1 MADRV
6 MPRPRALAALSAGIG
21 LTLLLTSCGSGI
33 SGHGDDK
40 TIVGLVT
47 KTNDN
52 PFYVKMREGAQKK
65 ARQLGVDLRTFAGKG
80 QADNDSQVKAIENLV
95 AAGAKGILITPAD
108 SGAIIP
114 AIDRARKA
122 GVMVVALDSPTEPA
136 SAVDATFATDNRLAG
151 RMIGKWAKARMDG
164 KRPKVALLDLSS
176 EQVKVDVLRDQG
188 FLEGFGVDVRNPNRI
203 GDERDSRIVGHEVT
217 GANEEGGRDAME
229 KLLQKNGSINVVY
242 TINEPTAAGAY
253 QAIKA
258 AGKQKDIAIVSVD
271 GGCPGVKNVAGGV
284 IGATSMQF
292 PVKMAAEGLAA
303 VVAHAK
309 DGGKDSAKDGGKDG
323 GKDSGSS
330 GQGFTN
336 TGVSLITDTPVSG
349 LDSQKSDW
357 GLRHCW
363 G

>member
-1 MADRV
+1 

>member
-6 MPRPRALAALSAGIG
+6 MPRHRALAALSAGIG
-21 LTLLLTSCGSGI
+21 LTLLLTSCGSGL

-114 AIDRARKA
+114 AIERARKA

-151 RMIGKWAKARMDG
+151 RMIGKWAKARMHG

-203 GDERDSRIVGHEVT
+203 GDEHDSRIVGHEVT

-229 KLLQKNGSINVVY
+229 KLLQKNGSINLVY

-253 QAIKA
+253 QAVKA
-258 AGKQKDIAIVSVD
+258 AGKQKD
-271 GGCPGVKNVAGGV
+271 
-284 IGATSMQF
+284 
-292 PVKMAAEGLAA
+292 
-303 VVAHAK
+303 
-309 DGGKDSAKDGGKDG
+309 
-323 GKDSGSS
+323 
-330 GQGFTN
+330 
-336 TGVSLITDTPVSG
+336 
-349 LDSQKSDW
+349 
-357 GLRHCW
+357 
-363 G
+363 

>member
-1 MADRV
+1 MAHRV
-6 MPRPRALAALSAGIG
+6 KLRRSALAASSAGIG
-21 LTLLLTSCGSGI
+21 LTLLLTSCGSGVG
-33 SGHGDDK
+33 GHDDGK
-40 TIVGLVT
+40 TIVGLIT

-65 ARQLGVDLRTFAGKG
+65 ARELGVDLRTFAGKG

-151 RMIGKWAKARMDG
+151 RMIGKWAKARMAG
-164 KRPKVALLDLSS
+164 KRPRIALLDLSP

-188 FLEGFGVDVRNPNRI
+188 FLEGFGVDVRDPQRI
-203 GDERDSRIVGHEVT
+203 GDEHDSRIVGHEVT
-217 GANEEGGRDAME
+217 GANEEGGRAAME
-229 KLLQKNGSINVVY
+229 KLLQKDGSINLVY
-242 TINEPTAAGAY
+242 TINEPAAAGAY

-258 AGKQKDIAIVSVD
+258 AGKEKDITIVSID
-271 GGCPGVKNVAGGV
+271 GGCPGVKNVAAGV

-292 PVKMAAEGLAA
+292 PVKMAAKGVAA
-303 VVAHAK
+303 VAAYAK
-309 DGGKDSAKDGGKDG
+309 DGDKPST
-323 GKDSGSS
+323 SS

-349 LDSQKSDW
+349 LDSKKSDW
-357 GLRHCW
+357 GLSHCW

>member
-1 MADRV
+1 MAYRV
-6 MPRPRALAALSAGIG
+6 KPRRRALAASSAGIG
-21 LTLLLTSCGSGI
+21 LTLLLASCGSGI
-33 SGHGDDK
+33 GGHGDDK

-65 ARQLGVDLRTFAGKG
+65 ARALGVDLRTFAGKG

-108 SGAIIP
+108 SDAIIP

-151 RMIGKWAKARMDG
+151 RMIGKWAKARMVG
-164 KRPKVALLDLSS
+164 KRPKIALLDLST

-188 FLEGFGVDVRNPNRI
+188 FLEGFGVDVRNPDRI

-229 KLLQKNGSINVVY
+229 KLLQKNGSINLVY

-253 QAIKA
+253 QAVKA
-258 AGKQKDIAIVSVD
+258 AGKQKDITIVSVD
-271 GGCPGVKNVAGGV
+271 GGCPGVKNVASGV

-303 VVAHAK
+303 VAAHAK
-309 DGGKDSAKDGGKDG
+309 DGGRTSA
-323 GKDSGSS
+323 SS
-330 GQGFTN
+330 GQFTN

-349 LDSQKSDW
+349 LESKKSDW
-357 GLRHCW
+357 GLRNCW

>member
-1 MADRV
+1 
-6 MPRPRALAALSAGIG
+6 MPRHRALAALSAGIG

-40 TIVGLVT
+40 PIVGLVT

-164 KRPKVALLDLSS
+164 KRPRVALLDLSS

-229 KLLQKNGSINVVY
+229 KLLQKNGSINLVY

-258 AGKQKDIAIVSVD
+258 AGKQKDITIVSVD

-303 VVAHAK
+303 VAAHAK
-309 DGGKDSAKDGGKDG
+309 DGGKGSA
-323 GKDSGSS
+323 SS
-330 GQGFTN
+330 GHGFTN

>member
-1 MADRV
+1 MAHRFKL
-6 MPRPRALAALSAGIG
+6 RHRALAASSAGIG
-21 LTLLLTSCGSGI
+21 LTLLLTSCGNGI
-33 SGHGDDK
+33 SGQGDDK
-40 TIVGLVT
+40 PIVGLVT

-65 ARQLGVDLRTFAGKG
+65 ARELGVDLRTFAGKG

-122 GVMVVALDSPTEPA
+122 GVMVIALDSPTEPA

-151 RMIGKWAKARMDG
+151 RMIGKWAKGRMAG
-164 KRPKVALLDLSS
+164 KRPRIALLDLSS
-176 EQVKVDVLRDQG
+176 EQVKVDILRNQG
-188 FLEGFGVDVRNPNRI
+188 FLEGFGIDVRDPQRI
-203 GDERDSRIVGHEVT
+203 GDERDSRIVGREVT

-229 KLLQKNGSINVVY
+229 KLLQKNGSINLVY
-242 TINEPTAAGAY
+242 TINEPAAAGAY

-258 AGKQKDIAIVSVD
+258 AGKQKDITIVSID
-271 GGCPGVKNVAGGV
+271 GGCPGVKNVASGA

-292 PVKMAAEGLAA
+292 PVKMAAEGVAA
-303 VVAHAK
+303 AAAHAK
-309 DGGKDSAKDGGKDG
+309 DGDKPSA
-323 GKDSGSS
+323 SS

-336 TGVSLITDTPVSG
+336 TGVALITDTPVSG
-349 LDSQKSDW
+349 LESKKSDW

>member
-6 MPRPRALAALSAGIG
+6 MPRHRALAALSAGIG
-21 LTLLLTSCGSGI
+21 LTLLLTSCGSGL

-151 RMIGKWAKARMDG
+151 RMIGKWAKARMAG
-164 KRPKVALLDLSS
+164 KRPRVALLDLSS

-229 KLLQKNGSINVVY
+229 KLLQKDGSINLVY

-253 QAIKA
+253 QAVKA
-258 AGKQKDIAIVSVD
+258 AGKQKDITIVSVD

-292 PVKMAAEGLAA
+292 PVKMAADGLAA
-303 VVAHAK
+303 VAAHTK
-309 DGGKDSAKDGGKDG
+309 DGGKG
-323 GKDSGSS
+323 SGSS